1 MVVRHPLLCIV
12 VLLLAA
18 LSPFRTNAQP
28 TLPDVAAAA
37 NNGIVILSWNC
48 QYTGIK
54 SITVLRSADSVANY
68 TTIGKVKKLDKG
80 TQAFVDGH
88 PATGKNF
95 YRLIILFRS
104 GLSWSSNHCGIVVE
118 HTANNG
124 KKLPP
129 NDSLQRYIT
138 TSDIAKPGRV
148 QTAHAVPQAKKDI
161 LAVDPED
168 EVPDDE
174 EDAPAAP
181 PAADNRKKVYIS
193 FDMDTMGAGQKTA
206 AAVNND
212 PAGNHK
218 VTVAF
223 EDPNDVT
230 PTFIRSM
237 YIYTDNATGHVR
249 MNLPDDVATHHYSV
263 KFYDAH
269 NHLITEV
276 PKVNSSQIIFDK
288 RNFQHK
294 GTYRFVLR
302 RDVVELETG
311 YVQVNP

>member
-1 MVVRHPLLCIV
+1 MVIW
-12 VLLLAA
+12 LLAA
-18 LSPFRTNAQP
+18 FSPFITDAQP

-54 SITVLRSADSVANY
+54 SITVLRSSDSVANY
-68 TTIGKVKKLDKG
+68 ATIGKVKKLDKG

-88 PATGKNF
+88 PAPGKNF

-104 GLSWSSNHCGIVVE
+104 GLSWSSNHTSIYVAPVSS
-118 HTANNG
+118 ND

-138 TSDIAKPGRV
+138 TSDTARRNQV
-148 QTAHAVPQAKKDI
+148 QTAQTRPQVKKDI

-168 EVPDDE
+168 DVPDDDD
-174 EDAPAAP
+174 DAPPTPAT
-181 PAADNRKKVYIS
+181 AADSKKKVYIS
-193 FDMDTMGAGQKTA
+193 FNMDTVNTGTKPAVIQDNP
-206 AAVNND
+206 VNNY
-212 PAGNHK
+212 K
-218 VTVAF
+218 VTVTF
-223 EDPNDVT
+223 EDPNDVV

-237 YIYTDNATGHVR
+237 YVYTDNATGHVK

-263 KFYDAH
+263 KFYDGQ
-269 NHLITEV
+269 NRMITEV
-276 PKVNSSQIIFDK
+276 PRINSAQIIFDK

-294 GTYRFVLR
+294 GTYKFVLR